1 MTSKKDLFKYINTL
15 RDISNN
21 QKLIVFVGAGVSC
34 NVKGMPSWY
43 ALIKK
48 MADEIK
54 YSKCLS
60 CQHKDS
66 KCTNNCKFKEEYSPD
81 EYLKIP
87 QYLFNK
93 DQNKYYEIIKNS
105 FVKENKNINAPL
117 SKVIFELNPVHII
130 TTNFDDLLE
139 SCNSNYREKYDLIIK
154 DNDLLGSNKS
164 KYIIKMHGDI
174 NEEDNIK
181 HIVLK
186 EDDYLNYS
194 QNHILIETF
203 AKSLFTNHIILF
215 LGYSLNDYNIKQ
227 ILSWIDYLRKQN
239 NEKQNNEKKQISYIV
254 LDTNKV
260 DEYQINYF
268 NGKNIEV
275 ININEMPLI
284 DDIPSSLFDDRGKR
298 LYSFLKAISDE
309 YFQIELFSD
318 TCSNDIIENKLEL
331 ISPNIFINYKILLD
345 LLYIKQYDKRDKKLV
360 LWDKKKFNRIS
371 DFINSNKLS
380 KELKQLFLNSGISS
394 IVLESEQGGNIISLQ
409 DNLEND
415 LFTDEL
421 FNLYIENKYDELK
434 KKIKQ
439 ENIDIIK
446 KCFYLSLIDSDYNF
460 MQKEYEKIDFSS
472 LSSLNKK
479 ISYMHNMEVI
489 SRFLKGQLFNSNK
502 IINFIESISKINEKK
517 LYGQYIDIYNGNHK
531 EHEQCRIYYNKFKKN
546 IQNKISFYD
555 IKNFSLNQ
563 YYFYFYNN
571 LIFKGFSNIN
581 SDLKIYISAIICSN
595 GDYIK
600 EDYFERKNEKYLI
613 DLLDFD
619 IMTKFISTQDLY
631 ELINDEYKIIELNT
645 SEDNI
650 TKLTDRFSNLCN
662 SLLVCEDTYGLCD
675 SYLTIISNLALILQ
689 KLNLNI
695 YCKNKIAESIN
706 KIFSDKKFVN
716 IFFLNFQYQDFEY
729 YIKIFICLFENLT
742 LIPNIE
748 VVKNV
753 TNCVYLGKISET
765 YFVDIRKFLSHFL
778 RNQDPEIVQ
787 KEINDIINNIDVTKE
802 FNKKVLLIRLFL
814 DFIDEKDLK
823 NNYIPFLSENFSK
836 INHYALYDFILGNIL
851 KPSQDYINN
860 IFTNILEKYK
870 RQKEDSVLAKIIT
883 MDYELDYE
891 LEFIILLY
899 IYGYINDINSLKD
912 IAKANSYLKFLLY
925 PDDFDY
931 SQVDFSNYMW
941 TNFAKKT
948 KLMEY
953 FVKYKDKIVVNIKD
967 KIKRGKITDTEK
979 KILYG
984 FLLDK
989 KDLFSV

>member
-1 MTSKKDLFKYINTL
+1 M
-15 RDISNN
+15 
-21 QKLIVFVGAGVSC
+21 
-34 NVKGMPSWY
+34 
-43 ALIKK
+43 
-48 MADEIK
+48 
-54 YSKCLS
+54 
-60 CQHKDS
+60 
-66 KCTNNCKFKEEYSPD
+66 
-81 EYLKIP
+81 
-87 QYLFNK
+87 
-93 DQNKYYEIIKNS
+93 
-105 FVKENKNINAPL
+105 
-117 SKVIFELNPVHII
+117 
-130 TTNFDDLLE
+130 
-139 SCNSNYREKYDLIIK
+139 
-154 DNDLLGSNKS
+154 
-164 KYIIKMHGDI
+164 
-174 NEEDNIK
+174 
-181 HIVLK
+181 
-186 EDDYLNYS
+186 
-194 QNHILIETF
+194 
-203 AKSLFTNHIILF
+203 
-215 LGYSLNDYNIKQ
+215 
-227 ILSWIDYLRKQN
+227 
-239 NEKQNNEKKQISYIV
+239 
-254 LDTNKV
+254 
-260 DEYQINYF
+260 
-268 NGKNIEV
+268 
-275 ININEMPLI
+275 
-284 DDIPSSLFDDRGKR
+284 
-298 LYSFLKAISDE
+298 
-309 YFQIELFSD
+309 
-318 TCSNDIIENKLEL
+318 
-331 ISPNIFINYKILLD
+331 
-345 LLYIKQYDKRDKKLV
+345 
-360 LWDKKKFNRIS
+360 
-371 DFINSNKLS
+371 
-380 KELKQLFLNSGISS
+380 KQLFVNSGISS
-394 IVLESEQGGNIISLQ
+394 IILESEQGGNIISLQ
-409 DNLEND
+409 DNLEKD

-472 LSSLNKK
+472 LLLNKK

-563 YYFYFYNN
+563 YYFYFYNH
-571 LIFKGFSNIN
+571 LIFKVFSNIN

-595 GDYIK
+595 RDYIK
-600 EDYFERKNEKYLI
+600 EDYLHERKNEKYLI
-613 DLLDFD
+613 DLFDFD

-695 YCKNKIAESIN
+695 YCKNKIVESIN

-753 TNCVYLGKISET
+753 TNCVYLGKI
-765 YFVDIRKFLSHFL
+765 LSHFL

-836 INHYALYDFILGNIL
+836 INHYALYDFIFGNIL

-870 RQKEDSVLAKIIT
+870 KQKENSFFTKIIT
-883 MDYELDYE
+883 INYD

-899 IYGYINDINSLKD
+899 ICEYIDDITPLKD
-912 IAKANSYLKFLLY
+912 IAEENCHLKFLLY

-931 SQVDFSNYMW
+931 SQVDFSNYIW
-941 TNFAKKT
+941 TNFAKRP

-953 FVKYKDKIVVNIKD
+953 FVKYKDKIVANIKD
-967 KIKRGKITDTEK
+967 KIKRGKVTDTEK

-989 KDLFSV
+989 KDVFSV

>member
-1 MTSKKDLFKYINTL
+1 MTSKKDLFKYIDTL

-34 NVKGMPSWY
+34 NVKGLPSWY

-66 KCTNNCKFKEEYSPD
+66 ECTNNCKFKEEYSTD

-93 DQNKYYEIIKNS
+93 DQNKYFEIIKNS
-105 FVKENKNINAPL
+105 FVKESKNINAPL
-117 SKVIFELNPVHII
+117 SEAIFELNPVHII

-139 SCNSNYREKYDLIIK
+139 SCNSIYREKYDVIIK

-203 AKSLFTNHIILF
+203 AKSLFTNHTILF

-239 NEKQNNEKKQISYIV
+239 NEKQNNEKQQISYIV
-254 LDTNKV
+254 LDTNKF
-260 DEYQINYF
+260 DEYQVNYF

-284 DDIPSSLFDDRGKR
+284 NDIPSSLFDDRGKR
-298 LYSFLKAISDE
+298 LYSFFKAISDE

-345 LLYIKQYDKRDKKLV
+345 LLYIKQYDKIDNELVLFDKKE
-360 LWDKKKFNRIS
+360 FNRIS

-415 LFTDEL
+415 LFADEL

-600 EDYFERKNEKYLI
+600 EDYLHERKNEKYFI

-619 IMTKFISTQDLY
+619 IMTKFISTQELY

-662 SLLVCEDTYGLCD
+662 SLLGCEDTYGLCD

-814 DFIDEKDLK
+814 DFIDDKDL
-823 NNYIPFLSENFSK
+823 NDNYIPFLSENFSK
-836 INHYALYDFILGNIL
+836 INHHALYDFIFGNIL
-851 KPSQDYINN
+851 KPSQDYINTL
-860 IFTNILEKYK
+860 FTNILEKYK
-870 RQKEDSVLAKIIT
+870 KQKENSFFTKIIT
-883 MDYELDYE
+883 IDYE

-899 IYGYINDINSLKD
+899 ICKYIDDINSLKD
-912 IAKANSYLKFLLY
+912 IAEENCYLKFLLY

-953 FVKYKDKIVVNIKD
+953 FVKYKDKIVANIKD
-967 KIKRGKITDTEK
+967 KIKRGKVTDTEK

-989 KDLFSV
+989 KDVFSV